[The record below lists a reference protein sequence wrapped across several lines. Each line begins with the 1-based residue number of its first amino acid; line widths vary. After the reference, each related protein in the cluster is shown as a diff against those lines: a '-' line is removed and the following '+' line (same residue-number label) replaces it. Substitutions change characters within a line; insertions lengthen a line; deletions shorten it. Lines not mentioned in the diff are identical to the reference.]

1 MCRRWISDVHLIKVD
16 AHYNHRQSFIG
27 IAMPNPK
34 INLRSDYTSRAQLIT
49 ARFPLFTFLSIQI
62 TFWMF
67 ANLLL
72 ALMMYF
78 HAQAISVTYQVGAM
92 VSFVPILMVSLI
104 MGIFYGLSLGLI
116 DFYLRKSLFK
126 KKSFSSLLILK
137 TVISFFILT
146 LIVLLLYFVFYD
158 FFKPVFSNAGRM
170 PVRAAWNSF
179 YLTIAIYYFF
189 MTVMI
194 SFINQMNRRY
204 GPGVLVPLLLGRY
217 RNPREEERIFLFMD
231 LKSSTSIAEQLGH
244 LQYSAFIRDTFSD
257 VSQDIAEYNAQ
268 IYQYVGDEIVLSWP
282 TREGLR
288 DFCCIHFFFACEKR
302 LRARSQYYQ
311 QRYGWTPEFKAGL
324 HEGKV
329 TAVEI
334 GEIKLDVAYHG
345 DTINTTARIQSVCN
359 DYGKTL
365 LVSETLF
372 QKLNVLKDGFES
384 EPLGSIQLKGKTE
397 NITIYAIRN
406 TIT

>member
-1 MCRRWISDVHLIKVD
+1 MSL
-16 AHYNHRQSFIG
+16 Q
-27 IAMPNPK
+27 P
-34 INLRSDYTSRAQLIT
+34 DYTSRAQRIT
-49 ARFPLFTFLSIQI
+49 ARFPLLTFLSIQI

-78 HAQAISVTYQVGAM
+78 HAQAISVTYQINAV

-104 MGIFYGLSLGLI
+104 MGIFYGLSLGLT
-116 DFYLRKSLFK
+116 DFYLRKGLFK
-126 KKSFSSLLILK
+126 KKSFASLLLLK
-137 TVISFFILT
+137 TIISFFILT
-146 LIVLLLYFVFYD
+146 LIVLLLHFVFYD
-158 FFKPVFSNAGRM
+158 LFKPIFSNAARM

-179 YLTIAIYYFF
+179 YLVLAIYYFF
-189 MTVMI
+189 MTLMI

-244 LQYSAFIRDTFSD
+244 LQYSAFIRDVFSD
-257 VSQDIAEYNAQ
+257 ISQDIAEYNAQ
-268 IYQYVGDEIVLSWP
+268 IYQYVGDEIVLTWH
-282 TREGLR
+282 TWEGLKK
-288 DFCCIHFFFACEKR
+288 FCCIHFFFACEKR
-302 LRARSQYYQ
+302 LRARSQYYKQ
-311 QRYGWTPEFKAGL
+311 HYGWTPEFKAGL

-359 DYGKTL
+359 DYGKRL
-365 LVSETLF
+365 LVSETLLE
-372 QKLNVLKDGFES
+372 KLNGLEDEFETES
-384 EPLGSIQLKGKTE
+384 LGAIQLKGKAE
-397 NITIYAIRN
+397 NIAICS
-406 TIT
+406 IDKKF